1 MLASSRDAFAEC
13 IYSLNSTLKASSTV
27 ISPMNLFRRVGE
39 QNNNGGSKQ
48 IGGDEH
54 NGGVDHNSGDK
65 HNGGS
70 DGYSKKKRA
79 SEKKWMDSI

>member
-1 MLASSRDAFAEC
+1 MRA
-13 IYSLNSTLKASSTV
+13 
-27 ISPMNLFRRVGE
+27 NLFRMVGE
-39 QNNNGGSKQ
+39 QNDNGVNKQ

-70 DGYSKKKRA
+70 DGYSKKKLA
-79 SEKKWMDSI
+79 SEKKWTDSIWKRKGLQATTKEKIERVK